1 MIKTAKL
8 EKRWFLSNDLPRIQ
22 NFYIFP
28 KFFIAEKEK
37 VVLLQPQKQTIVLT
51 I

>member
-1 MIKTAKL
+1 VIKTAKL
-8 EKRWFLSNDLPRIQ
+8 EKRRVSPNVSPKNQ